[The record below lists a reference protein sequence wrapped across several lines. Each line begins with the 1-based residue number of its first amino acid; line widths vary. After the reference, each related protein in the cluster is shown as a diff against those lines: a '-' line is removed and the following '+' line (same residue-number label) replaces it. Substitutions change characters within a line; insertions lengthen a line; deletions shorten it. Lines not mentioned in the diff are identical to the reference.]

1 MKYIEKPCGVYVEEL
16 ASKAAVPGGGGTA
29 ALAGALGS
37 ALGMMVGSLTLGK
50 KKYADVEEDIRRLM
64 EGSRK
69 LTKRLTELVDE
80 DAAAF
85 EPLSKAYGLPAGE
98 EKDAVM
104 EECLR
109 RAAAVPFEIMKVC
122 CSAIEFTEEF
132 AHKGSRLAVSDA
144 GCGAVMLK
152 SALQA
157 ASLNVYIN
165 TRSMKD
171 REYAEKINGETQA
184 MLDRYTVI
192 ADEVFDYVTGE
203 LR

>member
-1 MKYIEKPCGVYVEEL
+1 MKYIEKPCSVYIEEL

-50 KKYADVEEDIRRLM
+50 KKYADVEEDIRWLMDGSDRLM
-64 EGSRK
+64 
-69 LTKRLTELVDE
+69 KRLAELVDE

-85 EPLSKAYGLPAGE
+85 EPLSKAYSLPAGE

-104 EECLR
+104 EDCLR
-109 RAAAVPFEIMKVC
+109 RAGAVPFEIMKVC
-122 CSAIEFTEEF
+122 CSAIDYIEGF

-157 ASLNVYIN
+157 ASLNIYIN
-165 TRSMKD
+165 TRSMKN
-171 REYAEKINGETQA
+171 REYAEKINGETQE
-184 MLDRYTVI
+184 MLDRYTVR
-192 ADEVFDYVTGE
+192 ADEIFDYVTGE
-203 LR
+203 LK